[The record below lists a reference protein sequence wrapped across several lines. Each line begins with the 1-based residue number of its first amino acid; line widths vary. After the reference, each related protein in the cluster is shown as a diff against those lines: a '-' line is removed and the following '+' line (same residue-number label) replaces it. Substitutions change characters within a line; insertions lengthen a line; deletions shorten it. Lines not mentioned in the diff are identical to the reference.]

1 MTLSGSLFHVLYDI
15 EEQIIFNDWSNCRLV
30 MLHYLKR
37 FLFETNMVH
46 TEYLKSNKQDR
57 ERERERA
64 GRICCMVVHIT
75 DTYVVGSKSFRPD
88 QLFKVTEIKQ
98 ICYFST

>member
-57 ERERERA
+57 ERERESWQDLLYGGA
-64 GRICCMVVHIT
+64 HYGHIRSR
-75 DTYVVGSKSFRPD
+75 VQKFPA
-88 QLFKVTEIKQ
+88 
-98 ICYFST
+98 